1 MKFGKKGLTKRFHL
15 SRLPLLVLTA
25 LMAATILFS
34 SCYEISIYSYDPL
47 KACNGLTFFSTY
59 MVDLFEVVDMS
70 GNILFEYELPHSRFD
85 ADFEVMADGG
95 ILLMGQGSIYLLR
108 IPDTIEWTVLAPLC
122 HHSVIPMPNG
132 HIMYLFSYFIDV
144 EGWDLPFFA
153 DGIVEVDP
161 STGEVIWEWRS
172 GDHLSTD
179 DYCPWHIKSAFSGSD
194 RYDWTHSN
202 TIVYQEEESAVY
214 LNVRNLD
221 RIVKIAYPSGE
232 ILWSMGQGGDFGEGL
247 FFHPHDPQ
255 VQENGNI
262 LMFDNGN
269 HRFPV
274 QYSRAVEI
282 AYDPALGWAEE
293 AWAWPSEP
301 LFYDSAMGDANRL
314 PNGNT
319 LVTSSHHGS
328 IFEVTRTGEVVWN
341 MILEPLPG
349 SIKPIF
355 YKSERIP
362 AQDFPIHTY

>member
-1 MKFGKKGLTKRFHL
+1 MKFGKRGLTKRFHL
-15 SRLPLLVLTA
+15 VRRPLLVLTA

-34 SCYEISIYSYDPL
+34 SCFEISIFSYDPL
-47 KACNGLTFFSTY
+47 KACNGLTLFSPY
-59 MVDLFEVVDMS
+59 MTNLFEVVDMS
-70 GNILFEYELPHSRFD
+70 GNILFEYELSHIRLD
-85 ADFEVMADGG
+85 ADFEVLADGD

-108 IPDTIEWTVLAPLC
+108 IPDTIEWTLSAPLC
-122 HHSVIPMPNG
+122 HHGVIRMPNG
-132 HIMYLFSYFIDV
+132 HIMYLYSYFMDV

-153 DGIVEVDP
+153 DGIREVDP
-161 STGEVIWEWRS
+161 STGDTLWEWRS

-179 DYCPWHIKSAFSGSD
+179 DYCPWHIETIYDEAN

-202 TIVYQEEESAVY
+202 AIVYREEESAVY

-221 RIVKIAYPSGE
+221 RLVKIDYPSGQ
-232 ILWSMGQGGDFGEGL
+232 ILWSMGRGGDFGEGL
-247 FFHPHDPQ
+247 FFHPHDPELL
-255 VQENGNI
+255 ENGNI
-262 LMFDNGN
+262 LLFDNGN
-269 HRFPV
+269 HRYPV
-274 QYSRAVEI
+274 EHSRAVEI

-293 AWAWPSEP
+293 VWAWPSEP
-301 LFYDSAMGDANRL
+301 LFFDSAMGDANRL